1 MKPVKI
7 PKRVNT
13 AWDWAEKHIM
23 ILATIAMLAVAA
35 GTVLILPAVAALVVG
50 IFIGAVVVQRRMKRR
65 VRRLRAELD
74 DLLRE
79 NGALRHQK
87 TVLASGVI
95 AAEAQPTATLPVIRE
110 AASDTEPRKE
120 RPSGTSSDQETMR
133 LEILPEDLP
142 E

>member
-1 MKPVKI
+1 MKI

-13 AWDWAEKHIM
+13 AWDWAEKHYRA
-23 ILATIAMLAVAA
+23 LAFIVVLLVAA
-35 GTVLILPAVAALVVG
+35 GAALILPALAALVLG
-50 IFIGAVVVQRRMKRR
+50 GFAGAVVAHRRMSRR

-95 AAEAQPTATLPVIRE
+95 AAEAQPTAALLVIPADLDE
-110 AASDTEPRKE
+110 APDPPDEDTK
-120 RPSGTSSDQETMR
+120 R
-133 LEILPEDLP
+133 LEILPDDLLD
-142 E
+142 